1 MDRVFDSD
9 SKDRGFESRR
19 ARVRESGGG
28 FPFFV
33 PDLPEK
39 HKKVPYFGKKGLDL
53 FIETHYTVI
62 KQKYIEKKAK
72 SLSIKRWLA
81 ACLVLFLL
89 ACSLPAYAT
98 DWVAKVTQQS
108 TVYAKANTSSKVLG
122 KVKANT
128 VLTVDATKNG
138 WARVTMNG
146 KTGFMKAANVKKTTK
161 TMYVNVASMAV
172 YASNKTS
179 SKKLAAMAYGE
190 SVKMEATNGEWAR
203 IVNGRK
209 VGFCKKSS
217 LTSKNPNTM
226 KTTVYT
232 QSANVKV
239 YKHPS
244 TSADLKGTLK
254 KMNTKLTVVAMF
266 DGQTWCRVKN
276 GSQYGFIKKSDL
288 DTRKYDGYSTARG
301 AGGKAIAMDWWKSSI
316 QSIVPRGGTAIVTDV
331 KTGITWKVYRGGGT
345 NHADVQPKT
354 DEDTRAMKKACGSD
368 YATWHRRAIWVS
380 IGGKRYAA
388 SMNCMAHGD
397 GSISGNNYNGH
408 FCIHFVNSRTHGG
421 NAVCPLHQA
430 AIKTALSAS

>member
-1 MDRVFDSD
+1 M
-9 SKDRGFESRR
+9 
-19 ARVRESGGG
+19 
-28 FPFFV
+28 
-33 PDLPEK
+33 
-39 HKKVPYFGKKGLDL
+39 
-53 FIETHYTVI
+53 
-62 KQKYIEKKAK
+62 
-72 SLSIKRWLA
+72 
-81 ACLVLFLL
+81 LFLL

-316 QSIVPRGGTAIVTDV
+316 QSIFPRGGTAIVTDV
-331 KTGITWKVYRGGGT
+331 KTGITWKVYRG
-345 NHADVQPKT
+345 
-354 DEDTRAMKKACGSD
+354 
-368 YATWHRRAIWVS
+368 RRAAEDRRRHPRHEEGLRQRLCDVASPRDLGFDRRQALRGLDELQGARRWIHFRQQLQRSLLHSLCEQPHPRRQRRVS
-380 IGGKRYAA
+380 AA
-388 SMNCMAHGD
+388 SGGHQDRAERELTGD
-397 GSISGNNYNGH
+397 YFTSS
-408 FCIHFVNSRTHGG
+408 T
-421 NAVCPLHQA
+421 
-430 AIKTALSAS
+430 

>member
-1 MDRVFDSD
+1 M
-9 SKDRGFESRR
+9 
-19 ARVRESGGG
+19 
-28 FPFFV
+28 
-33 PDLPEK
+33 
-39 HKKVPYFGKKGLDL
+39 
-53 FIETHYTVI
+53 
-62 KQKYIEKKAK
+62 
-72 SLSIKRWLA
+72 SIKRWLA

-217 LTSKNPNTM
+217 LTSKNPNKM

-266 DGQTWCRVKN
+266 DGQTWCRVKK

-316 QSIVPRGGTAIVTDV
+316 QSIFPRGGTAIVTDV

-388 SMNCMAHGD
+388 SMNCKAHGD